1 MDERDFDAIIVGS
14 GCAGPIAA
22 YELAKAGK
30 SVLVVERGDYAG
42 SKNMTGGRIYT
53 HSLRKVFSDEELL
66 SAPFERKV
74 VHERLAFMAPDANL
88 TVDFESEKMHE
99 VSSDSYTVLRGPFD
113 QWLAEQAEKAGAE
126 YICGITVEELL
137 KDDSGSVIGIK
148 AGEDE
153 LTAQVVILCDGVN
166 SLLAEQAVNYKKP
179 APTQIAVGIK
189 ETYALP
195 ASVITDRCLVSN
207 DNEGSAMLV
216 AGNVTKGVFGGG
228 FLYTNK
234 ESISLGIVASIDAV
248 SKSDYPIYQM
258 LDDFKKHPQIA
269 AWIKDGKLIE
279 YSGHMVPEGG
289 LQIMPPLVGDGV
301 LLAGESAMMC
311 INFGYAVRG
320 MDYAVAAGQ
329 MAGQAAAAAIDK
341 GDTSAAGLQGYVSAL
356 ENSFVMKDMKSF
368 AAEPAF
374 LENFDRMFCG
384 YPELARNIFNQ
395 MLVID
400 GAPTKHIKNIA
411 MPEIKKIGYMN
422 ILRDMRGA
430 LRAL

>member
-179 APTQIAVGIK
+179 APTQIAVGITVMK
-189 ETYALP
+189 PYAGGRLLSAEASP
-195 ASVITDRCLVSN
+195 FGVALSPAQCIHYCLTRPAVASVLCGYKDVEEARQALAYEDAPAEARDYASIIA
-207 DNEGSAMLV
+207 SAPKHAYFGQCTYCGHCQPCV
-216 AGNVTKGVFGGG
+216 AGIDIATV
-228 FLYTNK
+228 NK
-234 ESISLGIVASIDAV
+234 FADLALMQDTVPESIRAHYEALSANASDCIGCHACEPRCPFGV
-248 SKSDYPIYQM
+248 PIAERMEETVQ
-258 LDDFKKHPQIA
+258 LF
-269 AWIKDGKLIE
+269 
-279 YSGHMVPEGG
+279 S
-289 LQIMPPLVGDGV
+289 
-301 LLAGESAMMC
+301 SA
-311 INFGYAVRG
+311 
-320 MDYAVAAGQ
+320 
-329 MAGQAAAAAIDK
+329 
-341 GDTSAAGLQGYVSAL
+341 S
-356 ENSFVMKDMKSF
+356 
-368 AAEPAF
+368 
-374 LENFDRMFCG
+374 
-384 YPELARNIFNQ
+384 
-395 MLVID
+395 
-400 GAPTKHIKNIA
+400 
-411 MPEIKKIGYMN
+411 
-422 ILRDMRGA
+422 
-430 LRAL
+430 